1 MQQTHHSAGYRY
13 VLALVKHF
21 SSYCIVVITCEYTVA
36 VNFCDLGQVKPEAV
50 CDWLQMLGQ
59 VSVVVR
65 ADSGDSV
72 TVKFDDRYE
81 WQVNVCACQLVDAT
95 DVGFIQTGPTVIHA
109 FVVAS
114 LPLVCLGVFCHAFSY
129 SSPATWNSIP
139 ISIKNC
145 SSLCSFK
152 HHLKSY
158 FIAHLTNN

>member
-1 MQQTHHSAGYRY
+1 MQQTHHSAGHRS
-13 VLALVKHF
+13 VSALIKQF
-21 SSYCIVVITCEYTVA
+21 SSYCIVVVTCEYTVA
-36 VNFCDLGQVKPEAV
+36 VNFCELGQVKPDAV

-109 FVVAS
+109 FIIAS
-114 LPLVCLGVFCHAFSY
+114 LPLVCVSGGCFAMPFS
-129 SSPATWNSIP
+129 SM
-139 ISIKNC
+139 
-145 SSLCSFK
+145 LQ
-152 HHLKSY
+152 
-158 FIAHLTNN
+158 